1 MARMLETQP
10 AGPQTL
16 IEHARHASLSADV
29 GIALTRIG
37 SLPDTLQRCTEIVV
51 YRLDAAFARIWT
63 LNPDDNVLELQASA
77 GLYTHVNGPHG
88 RVPVGKFKIGLIAEE
103 RAPHLTNQVVG
114 DARVGD
120 QEWARRE
127 GMEAFAGYPLL
138 IDDQLVGVLAM
149 FARHPLSQADFDAL
163 ATVAHGIS
171 LGIARARVIDR
182 LRASEAAQRE
192 RADELERT
200 AAALE
205 RSNQELDAFAY
216 AASHDLRAPLRG
228 ISNLA
233 QWIEEDLRDT
243 LRDETREMLALIRSR
258 MHRMEGLIDGI
269 LHYSRAGRMHEPPA
283 TVDVTAL
290 VADVVDLLDPPP
302 GTVTV
307 DGVLPVVV
315 SELTPLKQVFQNLI
329 GNALKHGG
337 SGVAIRVSAADDGDA
352 WRFRVADNGPGIP
365 VEFQDRVW
373 GIFQTLEPRDRVE
386 GAGIGLSLVKK
397 IVEAQGGTVGLE
409 SKPGEGAAF
418 TFTWRK
424 SARTEAE

>member
-1 MARMLETQP
+1 MLETRP
-10 AGPQTL
+10 AGTQAL

-37 SLPDTLQRCTEIVV
+37 SLPSTLQRCAEIVV
-51 YRLDAAFARIWT
+51 QRLDAAFARIWT
-63 LNPDDNVLELQASA
+63 LQSEENVLELQASA
-77 GLYTHVNGPHG
+77 GLYTHVDGPHG

-127 GMEAFAGYPLL
+127 GMVAFAGYPLL
-138 IDDQLVGVLAM
+138 IDDELVGVLAM

-163 ATVAHGIS
+163 ATVANGIS
-171 LGIARARVIDR
+171 LGIARARAIDR
-182 LRASEAAQRE
+182 LRASEEEQRR

-228 ISNLA
+228 IANLV
-233 QWIEEDLRDT
+233 QWIEEDLHGT
-243 LRDETREMLALIRSR
+243 LRDDTREMLALIRGR

-269 LHYSRAGRMHEPPA
+269 LHYSRAGRVHEPPV
-283 TVDVTAL
+283 TVGVAAL
-290 VADVVDLLDPPP
+290 VDEVVDLLGLPA
-302 GTVTV
+302 GRVTV
-307 DGVLPVVV
+307 DGDLPVVV
-315 SELTPLKQVFQNLI
+315 SELAPLKQVFQNLI
-329 GNALKHGG
+329 GNAVKHGG
-337 SGVAIRVSAADDGDA
+337 GAVAIRVSATDEGDA
-352 WRFRVADNGPGIP
+352 WRFRVTDNGPGIP
-365 VEFQDRVW
+365 VEFHARVW

-397 IVEAQGGTVGLE
+397 VVEAQGGTVGLA
-409 SKPGEGAAF
+409 SKPGAGAAF

-424 SARTEAE
+424 TARTEEE